1 MIGVVDPILQSVSG
15 AASPY
20 LSCETYMYIFNW
32 LKVVFQCRACHPSNW
47 TGCRDDRRCWS
58 DLTVGCRP

>member
-20 LSCETYMYIFNW
+20 LSCETYICIYLIDSKLYFNTGGVGIILAVVPPLELDW
-32 LKVVFQCRACHPSNW
+32 L
-47 TGCRDDRRCWS
+47 
-58 DLTVGCRP
+58 